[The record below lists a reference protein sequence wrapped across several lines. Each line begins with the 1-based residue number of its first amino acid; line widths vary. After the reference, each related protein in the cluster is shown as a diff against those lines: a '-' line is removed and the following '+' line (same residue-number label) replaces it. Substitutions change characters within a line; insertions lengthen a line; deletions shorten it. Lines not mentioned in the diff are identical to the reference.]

1 MKALDKLC
9 AKNTKLKRFNTD
21 VGDELWEETPK
32 LHGDSVSVREFVQTI
47 VRGEQ
52 ILRNCI

>member
-1 MKALDKLC
+1 MMKALDKLC

-32 LHGDSVSVREFVQTI
+32 LHGDSVSVR
-47 VRGEQ
+47 
-52 ILRNCI
+52 